1 MADDAAHFDQGPGTL
16 SVTDRELFERLA
28 WFTQVR
34 WIFGLFCLLV
44 LLVSWFGFGVR
55 FYIDGQPMTMAP
67 AVHVILVLFLYNAVF
82 TFLNPVLR
90 DRRII
95 THRLIVLIAL
105 GQIVCDLA
113 AITVLVHYTG
123 GIENPFI
130 ILILIPLAI
139 VSELLPQRLAYA
151 TAAAAAVLLN
161 GLAWGQQQG
170 WISHLHAAQS
180 APALGQTVCLHADW
194 RYVLTITASLT
205 VTMFAMVF
213 VATTI
218 AARLR
223 ARDEQLQQAY
233 DTLHSTDEAK
243 SFFMRRA
250 EHEMRAPLA
259 AIHGLLDTMLR
270 STDELSGKQGE
281 ILSRAK
287 RRTAALMELIRDLR
301 RYSRFRMPDRI
312 FETEQFSLDE
322 AVSNTVELFTPQAT
336 QQGLTINASIER
348 ARMEGNEEMLRE
360 LVTNLVSNAIQYTP
374 SGGRVDVTLHVD
386 GIAADLVVADTG
398 IGMTPETRERL
409 FEEFYRAPEAK
420 EVFRDG
426 TGLGMAIVNRIVQIH
441 HGQIHVQ
448 DNPGG
453 GTVMRVHMPLQHRP
467 QRTGR

>member
-1 MADDAAHFDQGPGTL
+1 MADDAVQFDRGPGTL
-16 SVTDRELFERLA
+16 TVTDRELFERLA

-55 FYIDGQPMTMAP
+55 FYIDRQPMTMAP
-67 AVHVILVLFLYNAVF
+67 AVHVILLLFLYNAVF
-82 TFLNPVLR
+82 TFLNSVLR

-130 ILILIPLAI
+130 MLILVPLAI
-139 VSELLPQRLAYA
+139 VSELLPQGLAYA

-170 WISHLHAAQS
+170 WISHVHAEQS
-180 APALGQTVCLHADW
+180 APALGQTVCLSADW
-194 RYVLTITASLT
+194 HYVLTITASLT
-205 VTMFAMVF
+205 ATMFAMVF

-218 AARLR
+218 AGRLR

-259 AIHGLLDTMLR
+259 AIHSLLDAMMT
-270 STDELSGKQGE
+270 TNQALSPEQQE
-281 ILSRAK
+281 VTSRAR
-287 RRTAALMELIRDLR
+287 RRTTALMELVKDLR
-301 RYSRFRMPDRI
+301 RYSRFRTPDRI
-312 FETEQFSLDE
+312 FEIQRFPLDP
-322 AVSNTVELFTPQAT
+322 VVTNTIDLFRPQAD
-336 QQGLTINASIER
+336 QKGLTLTASVAAAQI
-348 ARMEGNEEMLRE
+348 EGNEEMMRE
-360 LVTNLVSNAIQYTP
+360 LVTNLVANAIQYTP
-374 SGGRVDVTLHVD
+374 AGGSVDVQLQTDAQTVTLR
-386 GIAADLVVADTG
+386 VADTG
-398 IGMTPETRERL
+398 IGMTPETQRRI

-420 EVFRDG
+420 QAFQDG

-441 HGQIHVQ
+441 HGQIEIR

-453 GTVMRVHMPLQHRP
+453 GTVFRVRLPLRHQA
-467 QRTGR
+467 GAKGL